1 MCLPTTFQ
9 VYCLYILK
17 RHSCDKVDNLNLSSQ
32 MTFSWQSCSKTL
44 CVFQVLSKSVALH
57 LSQKYHLRGGAQS
70 VNIVMRMSFS
80 KCIGNILGKYLED
93 TSSFAG
99 TLSRKC
105 HLRGEAQSINS
116 VMRMSFSKCI
126 GNRLGKY
133 LEDASSFAA
142 TLSRKCHLRGNF
154 FCNFV
159 PKMFYP
165 KIFCSQ
171 Y

>member
-1 MCLPTTFQ
+1 MEDR
-9 VYCLYILK
+9 I
-17 RHSCDKVDNLNLSSQ
+17 
-32 MTFSWQSCSKTL
+32 
-44 CVFQVLSKSVALH
+44 
-57 LSQKYHLRGGAQS
+57 
-70 VNIVMRMSFS
+70 SFS

-99 TLSRKC
+99 TFSRKC

-133 LEDASSFAA
+133 LEDTSSFAA
-142 TLSRKCHLRGNF
+142 TLSQKCHLRGNF

-171 Y
+171 KVAKSHLILIGSSLSIININIGFCVKLCLKFSS